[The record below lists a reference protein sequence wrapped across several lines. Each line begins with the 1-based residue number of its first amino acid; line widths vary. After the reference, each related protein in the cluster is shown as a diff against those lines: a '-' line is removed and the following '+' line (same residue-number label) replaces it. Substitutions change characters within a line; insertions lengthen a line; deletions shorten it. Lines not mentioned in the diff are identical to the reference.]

1 MIEAEIA
8 KLTAA
13 IEMLT
18 GTTEALITATMQLRS
33 SLHLVAGDMKE
44 AAVQSDNRGN
54 VINIED
60 LLVGERAYREDD
72 AYREKLQRERDEA
85 RKEEPK
91 PAKTKRTNVV
101 EPAPETSE
109 KIAEPGELN
118 PPDVA
123 APDAAPEAK
132 PSTSKENL
140 KDMALAISRADSSS
154 KPEIIAILA
163 AHGAKTITALPDNQS
178 VLFDV
183 FVRLNSLSAKI
194 AEQSK

>member
-13 IEMLT
+13 V
-18 GTTEALITATMQLRS
+18 EALTQVLKDVMPPPTVTMTGGYQS
-33 SLHLVAGDMKE
+33 S
-44 AAVQSDNRGN
+44 
-54 VINIED
+54 VINLED
-60 LLVGERAYREDD
+60 LLVGELAS
-72 AYREKLQRERDEA
+72 RDEA
-85 RKEEPK
+85 PKEEPK
-91 PAKTKRTNVV
+91 PTKTKRTKVA
-101 EPAPETSE
+101 EPAPEPSE
-109 KIAEPGELN
+109 KLAEKFAKFGELN

-123 APDAAPEAK
+123 APDPAPEAK

-140 KDMALAISRADSSS
+140 KDMALAISRADGSS

-163 AHGAKTITALPDNQS
+163 LHGAKTITALPDNQS

-194 AEQSK
+194 AEQSR

>member
-13 IEMLT
+13 VEALTRVLKDVMPPPMVTLT
-18 GTTEALITATMQLRS
+18 GGYQGS
-33 SLHLVAGDMKE
+33 
-44 AAVQSDNRGN
+44 
-54 VINIED
+54 VINLED
-60 LLVGERAYREDD
+60 LLVRERANREDD
-72 AYREKLQRERDEA
+72 AYREKLQRERDETR

-91 PAKTKRTNVV
+91 TAKTKRTKVT
-101 EPAPETSE
+101 EPAQEPAQEPSEKIAE

-118 PPDVA
+118 PPDAA

-154 KPEIIAILA
+154 NPEIIAILA
-163 AHGAKTITALPDNQS
+163 SHGAKTITALPDNQS

-194 AEQSK
+194 AGQSK

>member
-13 IEMLT
+13 IDRLT
-18 GTTEALITATMQLRS
+18 GTTEALITATMRLES
-33 SLHLVAGDMKE
+33 SLHLVAGAMKD

-60 LLVGERAYREDD
+60 LLVGERAS
-72 AYREKLQRERDEA
+72 RDEA
-85 RKEEPK
+85 PKEEPK
-91 PAKTKRTNVV
+91 PTKTKRTKVT
-101 EPAPETSE
+101 EPAPEPSE
-109 KIAEPGELN
+109 KLAEKLAEPGELN
-118 PPDVA
+118 PPDVTE
-123 APDAAPEAK
+123 PDPAPEAK

-163 AHGAKTITALPDNQS
+163 LHGAKTITALPDNQS

-194 AEQSK
+194 AEQSR

>member
-13 IEMLT
+13 IDRLT
-18 GTTEALITATMQLRS
+18 GTTEALITATMRLES
-33 SLHLVAGDMKE
+33 SLHLVAGDMKD

-60 LLVGERAYREDD
+60 LLVGERASRE
-72 AYREKLQRERDEA
+72 EA
-85 RKEEPK
+85 PKEEPK
-91 PAKTKRTNVV
+91 PTKTKRTKVT
-101 EPAPETSE
+101 EPAPEPSEKLAEKLAE
-109 KIAEPGELN
+109 KIAETGELN

-123 APDAAPEAK
+123 DPDPAPEAK

-163 AHGAKTITALPDNQS
+163 SHGAKTITALPDNQS

>member
-13 IEMLT
+13 VEALTQALKDVMPPPTVTLT
-18 GTTEALITATMQLRS
+18 GGYQGS
-33 SLHLVAGDMKE
+33 
-44 AAVQSDNRGN
+44 

-60 LLVGERAYREDD
+60 LLAGERAS
-72 AYREKLQRERDEA
+72 RDEA
-85 RKEEPK
+85 PKEEPK
-91 PAKTKRTNVV
+91 PTKTKRTKVA
-101 EPAPETSE
+101 EPAPEPSE
-109 KIAEPGELN
+109 KLAEKLAEPGELN
-118 PPDVA
+118 PLDVA
-123 APDAAPEAK
+123 APDPAPEAK

-163 AHGAKTITALPDNQS
+163 LHGAKTITALPDNQS

>member
-13 IEMLT
+13 V
-18 GTTEALITATMQLRS
+18 EALTQALKDVMPPPTVTLTAGYQGS
-33 SLHLVAGDMKE
+33 
-44 AAVQSDNRGN
+44 

-60 LLVGERAYREDD
+60 LLVGERASRE
-72 AYREKLQRERDEA
+72 EA
-85 RKEEPK
+85 PKEEPK
-91 PAKTKRTNVV
+91 PTKTKRTKVA
-101 EPAPETSE
+101 EPAPEPSE
-109 KIAEPGELN
+109 KLAEKLAEKFAKFGELN

-123 APDAAPEAK
+123 APDPAPEAK

-163 AHGAKTITALPDNQS
+163 LHGAKTITALPDNQS

-194 AEQSK
+194 AGQSK

>member
-13 IEMLT
+13 VEALTRVLKDVMPPPMVTLT
-18 GTTEALITATMQLRS
+18 GGYQGS
-33 SLHLVAGDMKE
+33 
-44 AAVQSDNRGN
+44 
-54 VINIED
+54 VINLED
-60 LLVGERAYREDD
+60 LLVGERANREDD
-72 AYREKLQRERDEA
+72 AYREKLQRERDETR
-85 RKEEPK
+85 RKEESK
-91 PAKTKRTNVV
+91 TTKTKRTKVT
-101 EPAPETSE
+101 EPAQEPSEKIAE

-118 PPDVA
+118 PPDAA

-140 KDMALAISRADSSS
+140 KDLALAISRADSSS
-154 KPEIIAILA
+154 KTEIIAILA
-163 AHGAKTITALPDNQS
+163 SHGAKTITALPDNQS

-194 AEQSK
+194 AGQSK

>member
-18 GTTEALITATMQLRS
+18 GTTEALITATMQLRG

-60 LLVGERAYREDD
+60 LLVGERANR
-72 AYREKLQRERDEA
+72 
-85 RKEEPK
+85 EEPK
-91 PAKTKRTNVV
+91 PAKTKRTKVV
-101 EPAPETSE
+101 EPAPEPSEKIAE

-154 KPEIIAILA
+154 KPEIMAILA
-163 AHGAKTITALPDNQS
+163 SHGAKTITALPDNQS

>member
-33 SLHLVAGDMKE
+33 SLHSVAGDMKE

-60 LLVGERAYREDD
+60 LLVGERANR
-72 AYREKLQRERDEA
+72 
-85 RKEEPK
+85 EEPK
-91 PAKTKRTNVV
+91 PAKTKRTKVV
-101 EPAPETSE
+101 EPAPEPSE

-118 PPDVA
+118 LPDVA

-154 KPEIIAILA
+154 KTEIVAILA
-163 AHGAKTITALPDNQS
+163 LHGAKTITALPDNQS

>member
-13 IEMLT
+13 IDRLT
-18 GTTEALITATMQLRS
+18 GTTEALITATMRLES
-33 SLHLVAGDMKE
+33 SLHLVAGDMKD
-44 AAVQSDNRGN
+44 AAVQSDNRGS
-54 VINIED
+54 VTAIKAWI
-60 LLVGERAYREDD
+60 GRAS
-72 AYREKLQRERDEA
+72 RDEA

-91 PAKTKRTNVV
+91 PTKTKRTKVA
-101 EPAPETSE
+101 EPAPEPSE
-109 KIAEPGELN
+109 KLAEKLAEKFAKFGELN
-118 PPDVA
+118 SPDVTE
-123 APDAAPEAK
+123 PDPTPEAK

-163 AHGAKTITALPDNQS
+163 LHGAKTITALPDNQS